1 VIISRLQP
9 EATVWCKLH
18 QLHRRRRTIQ

>member
-9 EATVWCKLH
+9 EATVWCELH